1 MAEHGQRTTRQK
13 RYLVGAG
20 AARAGVAVAGAAVAV
35 AGRHFEVEDGLV
47 GWLDRFGLV
56 VAG

>member
-1 MAEHGQRTTRQK
+1 MRRD
-13 RYLVGAG
+13 LVEREDTYGAG

-35 AGRHFEVEDGLV
+35 AGRHFEVEFWLV
-47 GWLDRFGLV
+47 GWLDWFGLV